1 MNCLYN
7 YQLFVYN
14 FLHFHSYQIFMYF
27 VGNCVR
33 KIFEHLEDLAEVT
46 NIPIHVLEGL
56 KNVWIAI
63 RCKFYL
69 DVDQLHDFVQKV
81 KADWRAAIPWYPLV
95 PTAHKVMK
103 NGDFDENSVKSYS
116 LHIFIAN

>member
-1 MNCLYN
+1 MI
-7 YQLFVYN
+7 FKS
-14 FLHFHSYQIFMYF
+14 FLASFIFFCYF
-27 VGNCVR
+27 I
-33 KIFEHLEDLAEVT
+33 KTFLA
-46 NIPIHVLEGL
+46 H
-56 KNVWIAI
+56 

-116 LHIFIAN
+116 LQIFIAN